1 MFSRSLDLLPPFI
14 QNADRTLTRERRK
27 SANFF
32 VAGRS
37 LPMWMVAVTLVA
49 ASIDSNALLGNV
61 DLSYQF
67 SFYDGMV
74 IPIGL
79 GLSLILNG
87 IFLAKH
93 INNDQVLTLVD
104 VFAKR
109 YGKVVEVLVSM
120 ITCTS
125 FIMLLA
131 GNLLGFGV
139 ITSYLWGI
147 SEQSAI
153 WVAATCIWSYTAV
166 GGLYSVA
173 YTDLVQAVCG
183 FSGCIV
189 LAYWFIANEDNKAP
203 PPSIGFPGE
212 S

>member
-1 MFSRSLDLLPPFI
+1 
-14 QNADRTLTRERRK
+14 
-27 SANFF
+27 
-32 VAGRS
+32 
-37 LPMWMVAVTLVA
+37 MWMVAVTLVA

-61 DLSYQF
+61 DLSYRY
-67 SFYDGMV
+67 SLYDGMV

-87 IFLAKH
+87 LFLAKH

-109 YGKVVEVLVSM
+109 YGVVVEVLVSL

-139 ITSYLWGI
+139 ITSYLWGT
-147 SEQSAI
+147 SEQAAI
-153 WVAATCIWSYTAV
+153 WIAASIIWVYTAV

-189 LAYWFIANEDNKAP
+189 MAYWFLANEENKAP
-203 PPSIGFPGE
+203 PPSIGFPGTFLP
-212 S
+212 